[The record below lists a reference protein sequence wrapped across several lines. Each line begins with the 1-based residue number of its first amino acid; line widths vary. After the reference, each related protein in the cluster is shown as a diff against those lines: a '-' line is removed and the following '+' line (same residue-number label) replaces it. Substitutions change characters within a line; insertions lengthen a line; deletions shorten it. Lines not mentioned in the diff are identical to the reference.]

1 MVAHDR
7 NDITDKNIDLPQ
19 VGPLR
24 ARPGQLLYLVLWQQR
39 LQTLSQTH
47 IQAKPMNVQTT
58 NRTDSAE
65 ILRPLLETVT
75 TANDG
80 KDSES
85 QDAGDIDN
93 VRGTA
98 ENDTQR

>member
-1 MVAHDR
+1 
-7 NDITDKNIDLPQ
+7 
-19 VGPLR
+19 
-24 ARPGQLLYLVLWQQR
+24 
-39 LQTLSQTH
+39 
-47 IQAKPMNVQTT
+47 MNVQTT
-58 NRTDSAE
+58 NHTDSAE

-85 QDAGDIDN
+85 QDAGNIDN